1 MDEGRRVYVYKF
13 EKYGTVRDK
22 YGGPY
27 EGTICLDEF
36 ISNNLFWIYSVF
48 VICFQFGVDIF
59 GLSGDIFDFNGSG

>member
-22 YGGPY
+22 YRGPY

-48 VICFQFGVDIF
+48 VICFQFEVDIF